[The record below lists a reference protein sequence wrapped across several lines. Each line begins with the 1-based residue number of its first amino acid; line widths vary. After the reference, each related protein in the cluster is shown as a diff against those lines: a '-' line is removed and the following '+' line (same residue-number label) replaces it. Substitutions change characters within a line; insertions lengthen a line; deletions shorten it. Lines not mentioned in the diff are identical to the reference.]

1 MPHTLGHCADCT
13 EGEDYTA
20 HENGLEMCLLCD
32 ECKSDKTMVKA
43 CTVRSNTECKC
54 NDGYYCPPDC
64 EECLRC
70 KTRCPEGQVTLQNCN
85 ATADMEC
92 GLPPT
97 GISHVDDI
105 SIWSIPLS
113 LVAVGSVIIVVIS
126 IFLCYKKCCVPCR
139 NEEKSA
145 SDRLSAD
152 STVDLLPS
160 RKNSNTDALPTES
173 QEVRTYCA
181 DPDFESS
188 CSDLPENINLPSG
201 NTQEASSSGAVP
213 LLHLTNKSGTHNVK
227 SNVQPSNSEHSA
239 VIKPSHDE
247 LNEICEELTNRV
259 LVRDW
264 MKLMRN
270 AGLSDNEID
279 TITYD
284 YPSDTHEQK
293 HRMLKTLYDRFGT
306 QNALCKLLNGLQQM
320 KLINIYENLRN
331 ELLSKNINIVKDK
344 GKCLYFVKKSEV
356 QNL

>member
-1 MPHTLGHCADCT
+1 MAEGLWTALLLGMMLIAAKVESPPLQSSCGNGEYDYSGICCKNCPAGTHVDEPCTMPHTLGHCADCT

-145 SDRLSAD
+145 SDRL
-152 STVDLLPS
+152 
-160 RKNSNTDALPTES
+160 
-173 QEVRTYCA
+173 
-181 DPDFESS
+181 
-188 CSDLPENINLPSG
+188 
-201 NTQEASSSGAVP
+201 
-213 LLHLTNKSGTHNVK
+213 
-227 SNVQPSNSEHSA
+227 VQPSNSEHSA